1 MMLLNEARLDD
12 FLARESL
19 DAVIGT
25 SPENV
30 LYLSGYW
37 AMSQWVRRG
46 PQAYVLHPR
55 KEFGEAVV
63 VTNTSL
69 LDLVAD
75 QDIAADIRRYS
86 YFKTDIDETATLSAA
101 DMRHIGLF
109 ATEAFAGPVEALA
122 AAIKQR
128 GLARS
133 RIGIDEIGITPQCM
147 EQLVAALP
155 DAKLV
160 RAFALMEK
168 VRAIKTPD
176 EIVRLRRA
184 ASISEQSIE
193 AALSAAVVGIT
204 EIEMAR
210 VFHGRTTALDGVPVT
225 GCIGFGDRSA
235 MSNVQPSS
243 QDLKMGDTIRFDV
256 GCRYKYYRSDIS
268 RIAVMGDPSSKLRL
282 YHDALYK
289 GVQRA
294 YEILKPGLNVSE
306 LFRQVVETVQREGIP
321 HYNRSHVGHGIGIEG
336 YDPPNIAGESK
347 DVFEENMVICVET
360 PYYELGFAGLQV
372 EDMILIT
379 RDGAESLMARDGK
392 LRVLA

>member
-1 MMLLNEARLDD
+1 MLLNEARLDE
-12 FLARESL
+12 FLAKASL

-46 PQAYVLHPR
+46 PQAYVLRPR
-55 KEFGEAVV
+55 KGLGETAV

-75 QDIAADIRRYS
+75 QDISADVRRYS
-86 YFKTDIDETATLSAA
+86 YFKTDVDATAALSAA
-101 DMRHIGLF
+101 DARHIALF
-109 ATEAFAGPVEALA
+109 SSEAYPGPVAALA
-122 AAIKQR
+122 AAINQR
-128 GLARS
+128 GLAKA

-147 EQLVAALP
+147 EQLLAAFP
-155 DAKLV
+155 DATFV
-160 RAFALMEK
+160 RAFALMEN

-193 AALSAAVVGIT
+193 AALGAAAVGIT

-210 VFHGRTTALDGVPVT
+210 VFHSRTTMLDGVPVT

-243 QDLKMGDTIRFDV
+243 HALKMGDAIRFDV
-256 GCRYKYYRSDIS
+256 GCRYQYYRSDIS
-268 RIAVMGDPSSKLRL
+268 RIAVMGEPSSKLRL

-294 YEILKPGLNVSE
+294 YEILKPGLKISE
-306 LFRQVVETVQREGIP
+306 LFRQVVDTVQKEGIP

-336 YDPPNIAGESK
+336 YDPPNIAGDSS
-347 DVFEENMVICVET
+347 DVFEANMVICVET

-372 EDMILIT
+372 EDMILVT
-379 RDGAESLMARDGK
+379 GDGAESLMARDGK

>member
-1 MMLLNEARLDD
+1 MLLNEARLDEI
-12 FLARESL
+12 LAQHSL

-46 PQAYVLHPR
+46 PQAYVLRPR
-55 KEFGEAVV
+55 RGLGDAVV

-75 QDIAADIRRYS
+75 QDIAAEVRRYS
-86 YFKTDIDETATLSAA
+86 YFKTDVDPSATLSAA
-101 DMRHIGLF
+101 DARQVALF
-109 ATEAFAGPVEALA
+109 STEPYPGPVAALV
-122 AAIKQR
+122 AAITAR
-128 GLARS
+128 GLAKA

-147 EQLVAALP
+147 EQLAAALP
-155 DAKLV
+155 DATLV
-160 RAFALMEK
+160 RAFALMEN
-168 VRAIKTPD
+168 VRAIKTAD
-176 EIVRLRRA
+176 EIARLRRA

-193 AALSAAVVGIT
+193 AALEVAKVGIT

-210 VFHGRTTALDGVPVT
+210 VFHSRTTMLDGVPVT

-235 MSNVQPSS
+235 MSNVQPS
-243 QDLKMGDTIRFDV
+243 DRALRMGDAIRFDV
-256 GCRYKYYRSDIS
+256 GCRYRYYRSDIS
-268 RIAVMGDPSSKLRL
+268 RIAIMGEPSAKLKL

-294 YEILKPGLNVSE
+294 YDVLKPGLPVAE
-306 LFRQVVETVQREGIP
+306 LFRQVVETVQKEGIS

-336 YDPPNIAGESK
+336 YDPPNIAADCK
-347 DVFEENMVICVET
+347 DVFAENMVICVET
-360 PYYELGFAGLQV
+360 PYYELGFVGLQV

-379 RDGAESLMARDGK
+379 KDGAESMMARDGR
-392 LRVLA
+392 LRVLV